1 METNYNIYV
10 VDDNAFFNKI
20 LSKSITDFMLDYT
33 QNKPINFELNSFL
46 NPNDLL
52 LNLKKENSII
62 FLDYYLGNHDIAPN
76 IIEDINKHTNNFSLA
91 MISRFEN
98 YRTADIPFNMGAT
111 AFLKK
116 DKDIF
121 RKACFF
127 IEETISK

>member
-10 VDDNAFFNKI
+10 VDDNVFFNKI
-20 LSKSITDFMLDYT
+20 LSKSIKDFMEEYT
-33 QNKPINFELNSFL
+33 RDKAFKFELNSFV

-52 LNLKKENSII
+52 LNLKKENLII
-62 FLDYYLGNHDIAPN
+62 FLDYYLGNYQIGPDIITN
-76 IIEDINKHTNNFSLA
+76 IYKQTNNFSLA

-98 YRTADIPFNMGAT
+98 YRTSDIPFNMGAS

-121 RKACFF
+121 EKACFF
-127 IEETISK
+127 IEETITK